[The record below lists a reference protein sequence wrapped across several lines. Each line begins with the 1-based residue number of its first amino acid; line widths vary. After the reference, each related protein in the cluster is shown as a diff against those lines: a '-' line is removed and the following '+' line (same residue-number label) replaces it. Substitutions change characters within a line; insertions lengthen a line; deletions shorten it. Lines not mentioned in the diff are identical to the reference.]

1 MGDENNNP
9 MAFDLE
15 ALVGH
20 LYLAAGKVI
29 KTTPPGALC
38 EVAPRKAARG
48 RETDTFFALVV
59 PSGQNAPVSF
69 YEQMAMMAAERYF
82 STTGSITSALRDVLN
97 SLNNNLFEHNA
108 SGRKPYEASMVCAI
122 LRDKELYV
130 ARTGSAAA
138 VLLYSGT
145 LHNLPDDPRND
156 EALFLPPLGV
166 RPIPEVQMK
175 RLTVDI
181 SSRLIL
187 CDAAIAEVTAEKL
200 HNALAS
206 ASIEGAL
213 DDLRVLLTGSAQ
225 LMLMEFVAPEVPA
238 PMPVVA
244 GESSKAI
251 SAEILAR
258 EKAEASATP
267 PTSATGD
274 STSMPALAPNKMPA
288 PKSRE
293 RKPNPLVRLWRAV
306 LGGIVGTVGA
316 LFSTLG
322 RLMGKLF
329 GRSLDQPRVRYSAAF
344 LTTFVFALPLL
355 IVGAVVISWA
365 TGIGETR
372 FEECVQEALDA
383 AQLARSIDSAN
394 PQGVLQTWQATLLK
408 VNECETLRP
417 NDLTLAGLR
426 QEGLEVSDRI
436 NNIQRRQTIPVVSL
450 PNAKLS
456 TLLIQGLDIYAFD
469 SANGLVYRLQ
479 LGQDGTSLSGSAQPI
494 VNMRRGATVSGLVLG
509 NIIGIAW
516 DDQFNSIVALD
527 EQGVLVR
534 CPPRFIMECN
544 AQRLLAS
551 EIWGTPAGITI
562 WQGNLYILDKG
573 ASQIWRYQPA
583 GGNYSTAPTEYF
595 TTDVRPNMANAVDF
609 AVSTAGNTR
618 GSVYILYSDGIVSRH
633 FGGETQPFSFAGFPE
648 GLELNRAGVTAF
660 YLNDSPI
667 DTAFYLTSQ
676 ATRTLY
682 ETSVAGSFIATYR
695 ITQEDLFASLSDI
708 VADPA
713 QGILYVASGNTLFAL
728 RKSS

>member
-1 MGDENNNP
+1 
-9 MAFDLE
+9 MAFELE

-108 SGRKPYEASMVCAI
+108 SGRKPYEASMVCAV
-122 LRDKELYV
+122 LRDRELYL

-138 VLLYSGT
+138 ILRYSGS

-175 RLTVDI
+175 RLTVDVG
-181 SSRLIL
+181 SRLIL
-187 CDAAIAEVTAEKL
+187 CDSAIAEVTEDKL
-200 HNALAS
+200 QQALAS
-206 ASIEGAL
+206 ASIEGVL
-213 DDLRVLLTGSAQ
+213 DDLRLLLTGSAQ
-225 LMLMEFVAPEVPA
+225 VMVMEFVPPETPA
-238 PMPVVA
+238 PMSVVA

-251 SAEILAR
+251 SAEIHAR
-258 EKAEASATP
+258 EKAAALPPSSDSPPEGAEAP
-267 PTSATGD
+267 
-274 STSMPALAPNKMPA
+274 APNKMPA

-293 RKPNPLVRLWRAV
+293 RKPNLLVRAWRSV
-306 LGGIVGTVGA
+306 LGGIVGIVGA
-316 LFSTLG
+316 LFSALG
-322 RLMGKLF
+322 RLLGKLF
-329 GRSLDQPRVRYSAAF
+329 GRSVNQPRVRYSAAF
-344 LTTFVFALPLL
+344 LTTFVFGLPLL

-372 FEECVQEALDA
+372 FEECVQDALNA
-383 AQLARSIDSAN
+383 AQLARSIDSSN
-394 PQGVLQTWQATLLK
+394 PQSVLQTWEATLLK
-408 VNECETLRP
+408 VNECEELRP
-417 NDLTLAGLR
+417 NDLTLASLR
-426 QEGLEVSDRI
+426 QEGLDVSDKL
-436 NNIQRRQTIPVVSL
+436 NNIQRRQAIPVITL
-450 PNAKLS
+450 PNAALQ

-469 SANGLVYRLQ
+469 SANAIVYRLQ

-516 DDQFNSIVALD
+516 DDQFNSVVALD
-527 EQGVLVR
+527 DAGVLVR

-562 WQGNLYILDKG
+562 WQGNLYVLDKG

-609 AVSTAGNTR
+609 AISTAGNTR
-618 GSVYILYSDGIVSRH
+618 GAVYILYQDGIMSRH

-648 GLELNRAGVTAF
+648 GLELNQATVSAF

-676 ATRTLY
+676 AKRTLY

-695 ITQEDLFASLSDI
+695 ITQENLFASLTDI

-713 QGILYVASGNTLFAL
+713 QGILYVASGNTIFAV